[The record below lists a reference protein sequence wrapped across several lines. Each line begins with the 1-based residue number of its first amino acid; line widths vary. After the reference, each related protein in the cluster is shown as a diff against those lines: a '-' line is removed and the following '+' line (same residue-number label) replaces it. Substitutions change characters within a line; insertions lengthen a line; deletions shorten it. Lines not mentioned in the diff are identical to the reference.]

1 MEGKNHENE
10 DWYQSKYSEV
20 NATAIKD
27 SAANKILHRL
37 IEKPF
42 KSNANLTLLEVGSN
56 AGEHLEFVFP
66 DFASYLMTDIRP
78 MQMDTYLDGHNNRI
92 KFEIAD
98 VQALQYPDETF
109 DRVISTC
116 LFHHLTD
123 PLAGF
128 SEIRRVTK
136 IGGVVS
142 ILIPND
148 PGILYRIL
156 RHATTNRNARKR
168 GIEAKA
174 KLNHALEH
182 RNHYLQ
188 LVELLQEVFKS
199 DRIVQNNF
207 PFHIKGY
214 DLNALTTFH
223 IQRKK

>member
-1 MEGKNHENE
+1 MEQKNYEND

-27 SAANKILHRL
+27 SAANKILHKL

-42 KSNANLTLLEVGSN
+42 KSNANLNLLEVGSN

-78 MQMDTYLDGHNNRI
+78 IPRDTYQDGQNSRI

-98 VQALQYPDETF
+98 VQALQYPDATF

-116 LFHHLTD
+116 LFHHLSD

-136 IGGVVS
+136 IGGIAS

-156 RHATTNRNARKR
+156 RNTTTNRNARKR
-168 GIEAKA
+168 GIEAEA

-188 LVELLQEVFKS
+188 LIELLQHVFKF
-199 DRIVQNNF
+199 DRVVQDNF
-207 PFHIKGY
+207 PFRIKGY

-223 IQRKK
+223 IKRKS

>member
-1 MEGKNHENE
+1 MERMNQEDD
-10 DWYQSKYSEV
+10 DWYQSNYSEV
-20 NATAIKD
+20 NATAIKG
-27 SAANKILHRL
+27 STANKILHRL

-42 KSNANLTLLEVGSN
+42 KSNANLNLLEVGSN

-78 MQMDTYLDGHNNRI
+78 MPKDTYRDGHNSRI

-98 VQALQYPDETF
+98 VQALKYPDETF

-136 IGGVVS
+136 IGGTVS

-148 PGILYRIL
+148 PGIFYRIL
-156 RHATTNRNARKR
+156 RHVTTNRNARKR

-188 LVELLQEVFKS
+188 LNELLQDVFKL
-199 DRIVQNNF
+199 DLVVQNNF
-207 PFHIKGY
+207 PFRIKGY
-214 DLNALTTFH
+214 DINALTTFH
-223 IQRKK
+223 IQRKN

>member
-1 MEGKNHENE
+1 MTPKNFEDN
-10 DWYQSKYSEV
+10 DWYQSNYSEV
-20 NATAIKD
+20 NATAVKG
-27 SAANKILHRL
+27 STANKILHRL

-42 KSNANLTLLEVGSN
+42 KSNANLNLLEVGSN
-56 AGEHLEFVFP
+56 TGEHLEFVVP
-66 DFASYLMTDIRP
+66 DFASYLMTDIRALSREVFI
-78 MQMDTYLDGHNNRI
+78 DRENDRI
-92 KFEIAD
+92 KFEVAD

-116 LFHHLTD
+116 LFHHLND
-123 PLAGF
+123 PLSGF

-136 IGGVVS
+136 IGGTVS

-148 PGILYRIL
+148 PGIFYRIL

-168 GIEAKA
+168 GIKAKA

-188 LVELLQEVFKS
+188 LTELMHEIFKF
-199 DRIVQNNF
+199 DRVIQDNF
-207 PFHIKGY
+207 PFHFKGY

-223 IQRKK
+223 IERIN